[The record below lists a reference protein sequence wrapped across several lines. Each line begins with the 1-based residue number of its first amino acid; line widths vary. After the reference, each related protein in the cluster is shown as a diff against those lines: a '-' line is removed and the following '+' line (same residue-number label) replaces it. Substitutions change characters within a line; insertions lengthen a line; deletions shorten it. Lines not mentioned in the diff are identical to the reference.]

1 MRRGSVMAGPW
12 EALGPDRLELGE
24 GARIFSG
31 RLHYVDLLQGRVF
44 ATDARPGAAIEVLAD
59 LAWPVGAV
67 APDRDGHLIAAVDR
81 GVARLTDG
89 GVSAWLGMP
98 FESAA
103 HRLRV
108 NDAVTDPHHRFWVGA
123 MAWDATPGVGRL
135 VTVHP
140 DGTITAAVDGLTIPN
155 GPAFSDD
162 GRTMYLADSAKVTL
176 FVFDVDHRSGEL
188 SRRRVFATLTDGSPD
203 GMTVDSEGH
212 LWVAVWGAA
221 CLHRYRP
228 DGSLAERIPVPA
240 RQPTSV
246 ALTSEPPY
254 AAVVT
259 TATYGLDPR
268 DEDGRTLVAPVR
280 VGGRPTPHFG

>member
-1 MRRGSVMAGPW
+1 MAGPW
-12 EALGPDRLELGE
+12 EAFGPDRLELGE

-123 MAWDATPGVGRL
+123 MAWDATPGAGRL

-188 SRRRVFATLTDGSPD
+188 SRRRVFSTLTDGSPD
-203 GMTVDSEGH
+203 GMTVDSEGG
-212 LWVAVWGAA
+212 LWLAHWG
-221 CLHRYRP
+221 
-228 DGSLAERIPVPA
+228 GSRVTRFTPNGHVDRVVRLPA
-240 RQPTSV
+240 SQVTSCTFGGSD
-246 ALTSEPPY
+246 LRTLY
-254 AAVVT
+254 VT
-259 TATYGLDPR
+259 TARKGLDAATLL
-268 DEDGRTLVAPVR
+268 DEPLA
-280 VGGRPTPHFG
+280 GGLFAVEVDIPGLPANRFGG